1 MQDCEGTPQHVYM
14 VDTHA
19 NYPPVPRRSV
29 PSKPLPPPPS
39 QGARSCQVLAVML
52 LFLMISSS
60 AIQAVFLYRLYYPTA
75 DADSPSASKL
85 TDDIGCASPPTKA
98 PPKLSKPMAHLT
110 GNGYNIRP
118 GKEALSWTTVGDIVL
133 REMKYMDGEL
143 FVKNAGFYFVYSKFL
158 HRRWRWWW
166 WWEGEGE
173 GRRSGKVKIP
183 RLVLAGE
190 VVSMAARGETVTTRV
205 SSTLTRGPVLSVA
218 ALEPALQDDLVVALQ
233 GDRHPSGPSLP

>member
-39 QGARSCQVLAVML
+39 QGARSCQVLVVML

-133 REMKYMDGEL
+133 L
-143 FVKNAGFYFVYSKFL
+143 
-158 HRRWRWWW
+158 
-166 WWEGEGE
+166 
-173 GRRSGKVKIP
+173 
-183 RLVLAGE
+183 
-190 VVSMAARGETVTTRV
+190 VSMATRGETVTTRV

-218 ALEPALQDDLVVALQ
+218 ALEPALRDDLFVALQ

>member
-1 MQDCEGTPQHVYM
+1 MQGCEGTPQHVYM

-39 QGARSCQVLAVML
+39 QGARSRQVLVVML

-133 REMKYMDGEL
+133 REMKYRDGEL
-143 FVKNAGFYFVYSKFL
+143 FVKNAGFYFVYSKVFFAESAL
-158 HRRWRWWW
+158 FDHIVLLKTPTYQLRPIEILKARKI
-166 WWEGEGE
+166 
-173 GRRSGKVKIP
+173 SQHSQPTVKSNSYLGGVFHLKKGDCIFVNTTSKIIHSIP
-183 RLVLAGE
+183 SENFFGAFML
-190 VVSMAARGETVTTRV
+190 
-205 SSTLTRGPVLSVA
+205 
-218 ALEPALQDDLVVALQ
+218 
-233 GDRHPSGPSLP
+233 

>member
-143 FVKNAGFYFVYSKFL
+143 FVKNAGFYFVYSKVFFAESALFDHIVLLKTPTYQLRPIEILKARKISL
-158 HRRWRWWW
+158 H
-166 WWEGEGE
+166 
-173 GRRSGKVKIP
+173 SQPTVKSNSYLGGVFHLKKGDCIFVNTTSKIIHSIP
-183 RLVLAGE
+183 SENFFGAFML
-190 VVSMAARGETVTTRV
+190 
-205 SSTLTRGPVLSVA
+205 
-218 ALEPALQDDLVVALQ
+218 
-233 GDRHPSGPSLP
+233 

>member
-29 PSKPLPPPPS
+29 LSKPLPPPPS
-39 QGARSCQVLAVML
+39 QGARSCQVLVVML

-133 REMKYMDGEL
+133 REMKYRDGEL
-143 FVKNAGFYFVYSKFL
+143 FVKNAGFYFVYSKVFFAESALFDHIVLLKTPTYQLRPIEILKARKISL
-158 HRRWRWWW
+158 H
-166 WWEGEGE
+166 
-173 GRRSGKVKIP
+173 SQPTVKSNSYLGGVFHLKKGDCIFVNTTSKIIHSIP
-183 RLVLAGE
+183 SENFFGAFML
-190 VVSMAARGETVTTRV
+190 
-205 SSTLTRGPVLSVA
+205 
-218 ALEPALQDDLVVALQ
+218 
-233 GDRHPSGPSLP
+233 

>member
-1 MQDCEGTPQHVYM
+1 MSAYLCHSVYPSHVYM

-39 QGARSCQVLAVML
+39 QGARSCQVLVVML

-75 DADSPSASKL
+75 DVSACCL
-85 TDDIGCASPPTKA
+85 CFPDIGCASPPTKA

-133 REMKYMDGEL
+133 REMKYRDGEL
-143 FVKNAGFYFVYSKFL
+143 FVKNSGFYFVYSKVFFAESALFDHIVLLKTPTYQLRPIEILKARKISL
-158 HRRWRWWW
+158 H
-166 WWEGEGE
+166 
-173 GRRSGKVKIP
+173 SQPTVKSNSYLGGVFHLKKGDCIFVNTTSKIIHSIP
-183 RLVLAGE
+183 SENFFGAFML
-190 VVSMAARGETVTTRV
+190 
-205 SSTLTRGPVLSVA
+205 
-218 ALEPALQDDLVVALQ
+218 
-233 GDRHPSGPSLP
+233 